1 MANTNLIDL
10 LLCKDIED
18 ISKIKKDVEITR
30 LSRALGC
37 EFIVTCNALT
47 SEQLDYISDISKK
60 SSDIKI
66 NTILEGCKIDGK
78 KLVNAEL
85 IQKFGVDTPKELVEK
100 LFLIGEIGKLYEEVS
115 KLSGYGTDAVKEVK
129 NS

>member
-18 ISKIKKDVEITR
+18 ISEIKKDVEITR
-30 LSRALGC
+30 LSRVLGC
-37 EFIVTCNALT
+37 EFIVTCHALT
-47 SEQLDYISDISKK
+47 NEQFEHISEISNKHG
-60 SSDIKI
+60 DIKI
-66 NTILEGCKIDGK
+66 NAILEGCKIEGK
-78 KLVNAEL
+78 KLINTEL
-85 IQKFGVDTPKELVEK
+85 IKKFGVDTPKELVGK
-100 LFLIGEIGKLYEEVS
+100 LFLVGEIGKLYEEVS